1 MKNAAELTRL
11 RHGFENRKRT
21 LTELYKEW
29 YRSLRSNFSSSTGI
43 DLELGSG
50 AGFIKNIIPSCLT
63 SDVIPAENVDLT
75 IDAFRVG
82 DLYPKQI
89 ANLILINVFH
99 HIPDSFIFLKSA
111 SSSLVPGGRILIID
125 PSYNF
130 WSYFI
135 YKNIVKHE
143 PFNLLQS
150 SWKFES
156 SDPLLDSNQAQ
167 SWIVFNRDHH
177 IFEKSFPD
185 LKIIS
190 RRSFMPLSYI
200 LSGGHISK
208 YSIPWF
214 LVYFV
219 RLFERRFLDNS
230 CGLFTLYII
239 EKDSV

>member
-1 MKNAAELTRL
+1 MKNAAQLTRL

-29 YRSLRSNFSSSTGI
+29 YHLLRSSFSSSTGI

-89 ANLILINVFH
+89 ANLILINSFH
-99 HIPDSFIFLKSA
+99 HIPDSFTFLQSA
-111 SSSLVPGGRILIID
+111 SSSLVPGGRIMILD
-125 PSYNF
+125 PSYNS

-135 YKNIVKHE
+135 YKNVVKHE

-156 SDPLLDSNQAQ
+156 CDPLLDSNQAQ
-167 SWIVFNRDHH
+167 SWIVFNRDRH
-177 IFEKSFPD
+177 IFEHNFSD
-185 LKIIS
+185 LKVIS
-190 RRSFMPLSYI
+190 CRSFMPFSYI

-208 YSIPWF
+208 YSAPWF
-214 LVYFV
+214 LVKYV
-219 RLFERRFLDNS
+219 RLLERHFLDNP
-230 CGLFTLYII
+230 CGLFTLYILQ
-239 EKDSV
+239 KDLD